1 MRRQCAGAIKQMDLC
16 EVPDNTAHPKA
27 LNPWQASLLAL
38 VSGSLLAAPPQV
50 LEPAAPFLRVP
61 AGYDFAT
68 QELGDP
74 WDMDRIED
82 TFTPNSAGIVNQ
94 VVTGGIYSFDTV
106 EDGDSGLSKAQV
118 WLIHPGLKNAQRLV
132 SEDRN
137 PLTGRR
143 LFTREKF
150 PIDPAVYRYLTA
162 RVRMSSAT
170 AEPLQGNQRL
180 IVFYF
185 EDSTSIGDA
194 AIGASSAFPV
204 PPDEWVIVRLD
215 LATEVDPNYPE
226 SWSLLPQ
233 VEGLRIDPTP
243 LPGVHVEIDWI
254 RLTAEPEPEE
264 VFTVRWTGNGAKAYS
279 VAARPASIEGVA
291 GFELASGVKGSSVQV
306 ELSALPPGE
315 YLIEVDGDGEIG
327 VSPGT
332 VKVNDV
338 PLISFSA
345 PNIKGD
351 QGREYGAIVTSNP
364 WSEIDAADIAEILD
378 FESYSFSKPVGS
390 LTGRPTGSTSR
401 LLFATPVAI
410 DTAYYRMLCF
420 EAKIEGERD
429 IGTGSVHRLLW
440 GNKRSTLT
448 TTSPVIAQEG
458 LNEYCVGDVAELRID
473 PLSPPQAEN
482 AWAGPIAN
490 IRFDPHEFPRALE
503 CNANP
508 SPEACRDVRFDSFVL
523 APFHSTNPD
532 FTFAWSDSDA
542 DDDAVL
548 EIWLDDDR
556 VPGNTPGSME
566 HLVGSAR
573 ENDALDRLTWTPP
586 DEVPDGTW
594 QVYGLIDDGRNRS
607 VRYAGGPL
615 LIGAPPFARLR
626 VLEPDGLADDVAAG
640 TEYGLD
646 QRRNQWDMDEA
657 ELNLSLARNITG
669 ASLSG
674 GMFSGTTSSTG
685 SQFILMTSNEGDP
698 EIVPANYRYLTVK
711 MRVSGADGPHFVQL
725 FFSADPKFDPP
736 TAGFTEGLP
745 IDRDTWSL
753 LTFDLLAD
761 IHGDSPTDWASLPA
775 VRSLRVDP
783 TNQAGT
789 LFEIDWITLSPS
801 PLPATD
807 YTVRWSADN
816 MGSSTYDVDLVDSL
830 GQRFVLAA
838 GLPATTREFTT
849 NLSRLITGS
858 WYFEVRAVPGPGTLS
873 PGPVKLLPGGPD
885 ASLLLDDGFE

>member
-1 MRRQCAGAIKQMDLC
+1 MDLC
-16 EVPDNTAHPKA
+16 EVPDTPAHPIS
-27 LNPWQASLLAL
+27 LNAWQALLLGL
-38 VSGSLLAAPPQV
+38 VTGSSLAAPPQV
-50 LEPAAPFLRVP
+50 LEPAAPSLRVP

-82 TFTPNSAGIVNQ
+82 TFTPNVAGIANQ
-94 VVTGGIYSFDTV
+94 SLSGGIYSFDTV
-106 EDGDSGLSKAQV
+106 EDGDSGLSKAQI
-118 WLIHPGLKNAQRLV
+118 WLINPGLNNAQRLV
-132 SEDRN
+132 SEYRN
-137 PLTGRR
+137 PVTGRR

-194 AIGASSAFPV
+194 AIGASTAFQV
-204 PPDEWVIVRLD
+204 PPDEWTIVRLD
-215 LATEVDPNYPE
+215 LATDVDPNYPE

-233 VEGLRIDPTP
+233 VEGLRIDPTSS
-243 LPGVHVEIDWI
+243 PGVHVEIDWI
-254 RLTAEPEPEE
+254 RLTAEAEPGEA
-264 VFTVRWTGNGAKAYS
+264 FTVRWTGNGAKAYS
-279 VAARPASIEGVA
+279 VAARPANIEGVA
-291 GFELASGVKGSSVQV
+291 GFELASGVKGSSVEV

-338 PLISFSA
+338 PLINFSA

-351 QGREYGAIVTSNP
+351 QGRGYGAMATSNP
-364 WSEIDAADIAEILD
+364 WSAIDAADIAEVLD

-390 LTGRPTGSTSR
+390 FTGRPTGNTSR
-401 LLFATPVAI
+401 LLLATPVPI

-420 EAKIEGERD
+420 EAEIKGMRD
-429 IGTGSVHRLLW
+429 IGAGSVHKVLW
-440 GNKRSTLT
+440 GNKRSSLT
-448 TTSPVIAQEG
+448 TASPVIAQEG
-458 LNEYCVGDVAELRID
+458 LNEYCVGDMTELRID
-473 PLSPPQAEN
+473 PLSSPLAEN
-482 AWAGPIAN
+482 AWAGPIAS
-490 IRFDPHEFPRALE
+490 IRFDPHEFPRTAE

-508 SPEACRDVRFDSFVL
+508 SPAACRDVRFASFVL
-523 APFHSTNPD
+523 APFHGANPD
-532 FTFAWSDSDA
+532 FTFAWSDADA

-556 VPGNTPGSME
+556 IPGNTPGSTE
-566 HLVGSAR
+566 YLIGSVS
-573 ENDALDRLTWTPP
+573 ENDPLNRLTWTPP
-586 DEVPDGTW
+586 DEVSDGAW
-594 QVYGLIDDGRNRS
+594 QVYGRIDDGRNS
-607 VRYAGGPL
+607 AVRYAGGPL

-626 VLEPDGLADDVAAG
+626 VLEPDGLADDVPAG

-646 QRRNQWDMDEA
+646 QRRNQWDMDDA

-669 ASLSG
+669 ARLSG
-674 GMFSGTTSSTG
+674 GILSGTTSSTG

-698 EIVPANYRYLTVK
+698 EIVPANYRYLTMK
-711 MRVSGADGPHFVQL
+711 MRVSDVDGPHFVQL

-736 TAGFTEGLP
+736 TAGFTKGLP
-745 IDRDTWSL
+745 IDRDTWTL

-761 IHGDSPTDWASLPA
+761 IHGDSPTDWTSLPA

-783 TNQAGT
+783 TNRSGT
-789 LFEIDWITLSPS
+789 PFEIDWITLSPS
-801 PLPATD
+801 PQPATD
-807 YTVRWSADN
+807 YTVRWTVDN

-830 GQRFVLAA
+830 GQRFSLAA
-838 GLPATTREFTT
+838 GLPAATREFTT

-858 WYFEVRAVPGPGTLS
+858 WYFEVRAVPGPSVLS
-873 PGPVKLLPGGPD
+873 PGPIRLMPGEPVV
-885 ASLLLDDGFE
+885 SLLHDDGFE